1 MKKFL
6 VSIIAI
12 SVATSAMAAST
23 LVSSGDSKSTQSVAA
38 HRAGSLRV
46 NNKVASDNSVVKSA
60 ARNNEIGRIGS
71 IKTIGAIKTSSGS
84 GTNSGTTGGT
94 NAGTSGTNSGALT
107 NAAIQ
112 SQMDAL
118 SVRIDTAY
126 DAAALAADS
135 VIEAKRTIND
145 IKVNLDTIE
154 SNIATLQATSDADVS
169 TLTESITTLQGNLGT
184 LEQRLTTLA
193 ANSVQ
198 MSEFNQQVGTLN
210 QEIENVKGKTEQL
223 SGLTSS
229 DISDLQNRV
238 TGALSTIENMQN
250 TLATKIDSGAIANM
264 ATLQNVADAKDAA
277 VRYTDAAKADANTYT
292 DSKIGNIGS
301 YASAKE
307 YADAAKT
314 GANAYTD
321 TKTTDMATK
330 TFVNNR
336 IGLDDATGRT
346 IGRDS
351 APTVKEYVD
360 AKDNSTRGWVSDTVV
375 GPIQDATVKAYIDGK
390 FNDAADPNN
399 ENGWAHHIG
408 ELNSA
413 LQATQA
419 EMEEMGSSNSNTN
432 SGLAGR
438 ISDLEA
444 QNSIF
449 MDRFDDL
456 DTAQQQNAS
465 EIANQAA
472 RLDARVENLKTYF
485 NTLDAGTVK
494 KDKFN
499 EELTAASA
507 YGTLKANVD
516 AIPATYVT
524 KTSMD
529 NALANKVS
537 NDVFGNYTNAVAA
550 NYVRNDAL
558 NNKLKETDAYVT
570 LTANVD
576 AIPASIA
583 ATYMTKE
590 DAATDKNNLKNLIT
604 ANTNQIAQKMNSA
617 DFAEKLAADTA
628 FKNVQTNLAAAA
640 TKAELQNY
648 AMTTN
653 ATLQEK
659 YLQKD
664 NLSSNLVAI
673 INDDTSAISDL
684 IATKVAGKLTV
695 GTDGNITA
703 TQVAIDNSVLAK

>member
-12 SVATSAMAAST
+12 SVVTSAMAAST

-145 IKVNLDTIE
+145 IKVNLNTIE

-277 VRYTDAAKADANTYT
+277 MRYTDAAKAGANTYT

-321 TKTTDMATK
+321 TKTNDMATK

-336 IGLDDATGRT
+336 IGLDDVTGRT

-360 AKDNSTRGWVSDTVV
+360 AKDNSTRGWVSDSVV

-449 MDRFDDL
+449 MGRFDDL
-456 DTAQQQNAS
+456 NTAQQQNAS

-494 KDKFN
+494 LNQF
-499 EELTAASA
+499 
-507 YGTLKANVD
+507 D
-516 AIPATYVT
+516 A
-524 KTSMD
+524 
-529 NALANKVS
+529 ALANKVS

-617 DFAEKLAADTA
+617 DFAEKLAADTV

-648 AMTTN
+648 ATT

-659 YLQKD
+659 YLEKQDFSTEFNAAVNNNTSIVKND

-673 INDDTSAISDL
+673 INDDNSAISDL
-684 IATKVAGKLTV
+684 IATKVAGKLTI
-695 GTDGNITA
+695 GTDGSITA

>member
-12 SVATSAMAAST
+12 SVATGAMAAST

-169 TLTESITTLQGNLGT
+169 TLTE
-184 LEQRLTTLA
+184 RLTTLA

-277 VRYTDAAKADANTYT
+277 MRYTDAAKAGANTYT

-360 AKDNSTRGWVSDTVV
+360 AKDNSTRGWVSDSVV
-375 GPIQDATVKAYIDGK
+375 GPIQNATVKAYIDGK

-432 SGLAGR
+432 NGLAGR

-449 MDRFDDL
+449 MGRFDDL
-456 DTAQQQNAS
+456 NTAQQQNAS

-472 RLDARVENLKTYF
+472 RLDERVENLKIYF
-485 NTLDAGTVK
+485 NGLDARTTE
-494 KDKFN
+494 N
-499 EELTAASA
+499 T
-507 YGTLKANVD
+507 
-516 AIPATYVT
+516 
-524 KTSMD
+524 
-529 NALANKVS
+529 NALTQKLNTADLNDQLVKSGAFIDLNEVVNK
-537 NDVFGNYTNAVAA
+537 
-550 NYVRNDAL
+550 
-558 NNKLKETDAYVT
+558 
-570 LTANVD
+570 
-576 AIPASIA
+576 
-583 ATYMTKE
+583 
-590 DAATDKNNLKNLIT
+590 
-604 ANTNQIAQKMNSA
+604 KMN
-617 DFAEKLAADTA
+617 
-628 FKNVQTNLAAAA
+628 
-640 TKAELQNY
+640 
-648 AMTTN
+648 
-653 ATLQEK
+653 
-659 YLQKD
+659 
-664 NLSSNLVAI
+664 I
-673 INDDTSAISDL
+673 R
-684 IATKVAGKLTV
+684 
-695 GTDGNITA
+695 
-703 TQVAIDNSVLAK
+703 